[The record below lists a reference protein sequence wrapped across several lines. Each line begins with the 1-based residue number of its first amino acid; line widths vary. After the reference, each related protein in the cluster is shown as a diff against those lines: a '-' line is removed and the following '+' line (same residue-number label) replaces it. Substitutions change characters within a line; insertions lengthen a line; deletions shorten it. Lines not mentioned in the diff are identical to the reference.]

1 MPHSLT
7 SYSEEDIKWHDASV
21 DTLVF
26 DTKVN
31 KIGEFETIYKRE
43 HCFRRK
49 IGHLILGENV
59 DSILCLTGGDVTT
72 VHLPTSLTYIAPCA
86 CEGHESLAEWNIREF
101 SNLEEMGYCAFADV
115 HVNATENYSNRQTLP
130 DSIFLPKIQHYDLA
144 SFEYKKECTSSSE
157 ML

>member
-1 MPHSLT
+1 MILPHNLT
-7 SYSEEDIKWHDASV
+7 SYLEPKRSFFQSSV

-26 DTKVN
+26 DTQVN

-72 VHLPTSLTYIAPCA
+72 VHLPTSLTYIAPGA

-130 DSIFLPKIQHYDLA
+130 DSIFLTKIQHYDLA
-144 SFEYKKECTSSSE
+144 SF
-157 ML
+157 